1 MRRTSLV
8 LAAALGIF
16 AGTSCDKAPTAAPPP
31 SGAEGVQILAGSSA
45 NSSATGVVR
54 YVFGATTA
62 HLSFIAT
69 TNGSGVATGKALYY
83 SSNANVVAVI
93 NVTCLNVSSG
103 TATFLGTVL
112 ESNDTSI
119 EGDDAYW
126 QVQDGSTDYAS
137 LVNLA
142 EAGLGPSCTTPG
154 EFDLVAVSAGT
165 ITVS

>member
-1 MRRTSLV
+1 MKRATLLL
-8 LAAALGIF
+8 LAAVAIPV
-16 AGTSCDKAPTAAPPP
+16 ASCDSAPTGTAR
-31 SGAEGVQILAGSSA
+31 AELGDAGISRTGTA
-45 NSSATGVVR
+45 NSSAVGVVR
-54 YVFGATTA
+54 YTFGATTA
-62 HLSFIAT
+62 HLSFIVNN
-69 TNGSGVATGKALYY
+69 NGSSVTTGKALYY
-83 SSNANVVAVI
+83 SSNANVVMVI
-93 NVTCLNVSSG
+93 NVTCLNVSGG

-142 EAGLGPSCTTPG
+142 ESGQGPSCTTPG

>member
-69 TNGSGVATGKALYY
+69 TNGSSVATGKALYY
-83 SSNANVVAVI
+83 SSNANVVMVI
-93 NVTCLNVSSG
+93 NVTCLYVSSG
-103 TATFLGTVL
+103 TARFLGTIL
-112 ESNDTSI
+112 ESNDTGI

-126 QVQDGSTDYAS
+126 EVRDASPDQAS
-137 LVNLA
+137 LINIA
-142 EAGLGPSCTTPG
+142 ESGTGPDCSIPS
-154 EFDLVAVSAGT
+154 EFDLVNVAAGT

>member
-1 MRRTSLV
+1 MNRAMLV
-8 LAAALGIF
+8 VIAALGSTVVASCDSAPTEARTRSADGVRI
-16 AGTSCDKAPTAAPPP
+16 AGTGT
-31 SGAEGVQILAGSSA
+31 A

-62 HLSFIAT
+62 HLSFIVT
-69 TNGSGVATGKALYY
+69 NNGSSVTTGKALYY

-93 NVTCLNVSSG
+93 NVTCLNVSGG
-103 TATFLGTVL
+103 TATFKGTIL

-119 EGDDAYW
+119 EGDDATW
-126 QVQDGSTDYAS
+126 QVQDGVTDYAS

-142 EAGLGPSCTTPG
+142 ESGNGPSCTTPG
-154 EFDLVAVSAGT
+154 EFDLVAVAAGT

>member
-1 MRRTSLV
+1 MRNRALLLLASLA
-8 LAAALGIF
+8 LPAALSCDGGPTSAARSADGAGIVR
-16 AGTSCDKAPTAAPPP
+16 AGT
-31 SGAEGVQILAGSSA
+31 A

-54 YVFGATTA
+54 FTFGATTA
-62 HLSFIAT
+62 HLSFIVSNSSTSAT
-69 TNGSGVATGKALYY
+69 TGKALYY

-112 ESNDTSI
+112 ESNDSSI
-119 EGDDAYW
+119 EGKDAYW

-142 EAGLGPSCTTPG
+142 DANTGPSCTTPG

>member
-1 MRRTSLV
+1 MRRASLI

-31 SGAEGVQILAGSSA
+31 TADGIQVLEGSSA
-45 NSSATGVVR
+45 NSSATGVAR

-83 SSNANVVAVI
+83 SSNANVVMVI
-93 NVTCLNVSSG
+93 NVTCLYVSSG
-103 TATFLGTVL
+103 TARFLGTIL

-126 QVQDGSTDYAS
+126 EVRDASTDQAS
-137 LVNLA
+137 LINLA
-142 EAGLGPSCTTPG
+142 DAGLGPDCSVAS
-154 EFDLVAVSAGT
+154 EFDLVNIAAGT

>member
-1 MRRTSLV
+1 MRRATLLL
-8 LAAALGIF
+8 LAAVAIPI
-16 AGTSCDKAPTAAPPP
+16 ASCDRAPTSTARADVGDAEILR
-31 SGAEGVQILAGSSA
+31 SGTA
-45 NSSATGVVR
+45 NSSAVGVVR
-54 YVFGATTA
+54 YTFGATTA
-62 HLSFIAT
+62 HLSFIVNN
-69 TNGSGVATGKALYY
+69 NGSSVTTGKALYY
-83 SSNANVVAVI
+83 SSNANVVMVI
-93 NVTCLNVSSG
+93 NVTCLNVSGG

-137 LVNLA
+137 LINLA
-142 EAGLGPSCTTPG
+142 DAGLGPSCTTPG